1 MTGKRKG
8 PAGRDRH
15 LERIVELD
23 RRLGKAAKPI
33 KVLSR
38 LEWPESVGERF
49 LADYRAGRPRL
60 PEVTLSPRSHSA
72 EIEALEALMGR
83 CDRSHPLG
91 NFLYK
96 TAWSYLTAARMIEG
110 IGTDEFTR
118 QSVAL
123 YGKID

>member
-1 MTGKRKG
+1 MAASKG
-8 PAGRDRH
+8 AKGSGSDRH
-15 LERIVELD
+15 LKKIVGLD

-33 KVLSR
+33 KVLKR

-60 PEVTLSPRSHSA
+60 PKVALQPRSHSA

-91 NFLYK
+91 NFLFK
-96 TAWSYLTAARMIEG
+96 TAWSYLTAAKMIEG
-110 IGTDEFTR
+110 IGT
-118 QSVAL
+118 
-123 YGKID
+123 